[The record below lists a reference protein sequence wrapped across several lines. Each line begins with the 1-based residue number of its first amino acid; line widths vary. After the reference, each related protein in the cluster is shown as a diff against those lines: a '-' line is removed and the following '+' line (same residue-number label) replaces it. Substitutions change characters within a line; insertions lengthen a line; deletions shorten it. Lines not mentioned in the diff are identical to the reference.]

1 MTTASSTEQKI
12 LLAAKDVFIK
22 QGLYGARMQDIADAA
37 GINKALL
44 HYYFRSKDLLFNKVF
59 EEAFLNYIA
68 TMDIWTDES
77 LSFIQKLQKYVDVYI
92 DFLTE
97 YPLVPL
103 FLMKEISTNPEILRE
118 KIQAK
123 KRSRNCP
130 TLIEFLRKELPQ
142 HSQLIKPEMLMMNIQ
157 SLCTYPFLGEALYK
171 SVFKLP
177 LKDWDDFKT
186 IQLKRTVKKF
196 IEDQL
201 S

>member
-1 MTTASSTEQKI
+1 MATVSTTEHKI
-12 LLAAKDVFIK
+12 LQAAKEVFIK

-68 TMDIWTDES
+68 TMNIWTDES
-77 LSFIQKLQKYVDVYI
+77 LTFIQKLQKYVDVYI

-103 FLMKEISTNPEILRE
+103 FLMKEIAANPEILKE

-123 KRSRNCP
+123 KRIRNCP

-142 HSQLIKPEMLMMNIQ
+142 HAAHVKPEMLMMNIQ
-157 SLCTYPFLGEALYK
+157 SLCTYPFLAEGLYK
-171 SVFKLP
+171 SMYKLP
-177 LKDWDDFKT
+177 SKEWHELIT
-186 IQLKRTVKKF
+186 THLKRTVKKF
-196 IEDQL
+196 IEYQFT
-201 S
+201 

>member
-1 MTTASSTEQKI
+1 MATVSSTEQKI
-12 LLAAKDVFIK
+12 LLAAKEVFIK

-44 HYYFRSKDLLFNKVF
+44 HYYFRSKNLLFNKIF

-103 FLMKEISTNPEILRE
+103 FLIKEIASNPEILKE

-123 KRSRNCP
+123 KKIRNCP

-142 HSQLIKPEMLMMNIQ
+142 HTTAIKPEMLMMNIQ
-157 SLCTYPFLGEALYK
+157 SLCTYPFLGESLFKSMYK
-171 SVFKLP
+171 LSQKE
-177 LKDWDDFKT
+177 WDYFKT
-186 IQLKRTVKKF
+186 SQLKQTVKKF
-196 IEDQL
+196 IENQL
-201 S
+201 A